1 MIFGII
7 MLVVW
12 LVTIPSWI
20 IYNLYTKNVKLEIT
34 VINQATFIAGIQ
46 TLILQ
51 SDKALKDLD
60 DKIWMESD
68 RELQTVFESLKT
80 INQHLTL
87 LKSNKIGRFI

>member
-7 MLVVW
+7 MLVLW

-20 IYNLYTKNVKLEIT
+20 IYNLYNKNTKLENV

-80 INQHLTL
+80 IQLALNTFKKQ
-87 LKSNKIGRFI
+87 